1 MVAYEESLRPGAF
14 DLDQVLG
21 AVQRRLDEMALWLLL
36 LLSFFVVGMRELLLR
51 GLCNVLMLL
60 VLSVPCFS

>member
-36 LLSFFVVGMRELLLR
+36 LLSFLLF
-51 GLCNVLMLL
+51 LL
-60 VLSVPCFS
+60 HHSLLFIAFP